1 MNEFLSSLNLDG
13 IMKIFDNGL
22 VKAVIV
28 LVVAFVMNRI
38 VKGFIKRVIKKMP
51 DDTRRAETVMK
62 ILSSITTA
70 IIYFI
75 AVLECARVL
84 FGVNP
89 ATVIAA
95 TGVVGVGISFGA
107 QGLVK
112 DMISGFF
119 ILFENQY
126 AVGELVTISG
136 FTGNI
141 VQLGLRST
149 QVRNAKGDLFTIPNG
164 SISEVINHS
173 RGERQV
179 IIDVDIDY
187 DADIDFAIEV
197 LKKALD
203 CENNAE
209 LAFITQTDVLGVSK
223 LSESSVQ
230 LRVTANC
237 ASGDQFAAERALLK
251 VIKLSL
257 DENKISIPYNH
268 IVVVNK

>member
-13 IMKIFDNGL
+13 MMKIFDNGL